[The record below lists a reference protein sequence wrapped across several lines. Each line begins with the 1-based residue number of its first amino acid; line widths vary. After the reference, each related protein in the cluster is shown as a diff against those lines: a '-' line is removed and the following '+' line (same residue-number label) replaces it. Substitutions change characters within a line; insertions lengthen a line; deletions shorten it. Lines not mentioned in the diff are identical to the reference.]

1 MSLASSVRNTIFGK
15 GAMTGLFTSKLAKAS
30 GLMFISTIAGG
41 VLGYVFQVLMGRLLS
56 IADYGLFVTF
66 MALLAVIGVPFSALG
81 MIMTRKAS
89 AYRAKNQPERIAGIF
104 WWVSKRLL
112 WVAIVVT
119 LCALPFSPLMRDYF
133 RLDSLVPIWIFLF
146 IIFFSFFSTVNP
158 AILQAQQNFRWL
170 AASGMSIPGFR
181 IILCAALVFAGF
193 KLNGALMGVALALA
207 ITWLITFL
215 PLRHAVALPA
225 GARQAG
231 RYLSFKSAIP
241 VLIASL
247 AFTVM
252 TQLDMVLVNHYF
264 DPQQAGIYAAAS
276 ILGKAVMY
284 LPGAIVIAMFPMVA
298 ENDSREQSSAHLF
311 FNALALT
318 VGLSGAGALFYFFFA
333 DGIMSLLYGQKY
345 QPAAELLRY
354 YGFALLP
361 MALVMVAEYFLIAK
375 GRVIFAYVMMFVIP
389 FVLLAAQAYHGR
401 LMDMVYILG
410 ACGWGLALVGFG
422 VIGIQYWQGGRP
434 GRVRT

>member
-1 MSLASSVRNTIFGK
+1 MSLVSSMRNTILGK
-15 GAMTGLFTSKLAKAS
+15 GAMAGLFTSKLARAS
-30 GLMFISTIAGG
+30 GLMFVSTLAGG
-41 VLGYVFQVLMGRLLS
+41 VLGYAFQVFMGRMLS

-66 MALLAVIGVPFSALG
+66 MALLAVIGVPFSALS
-81 MIMTRKAS
+81 MIVTRKAS
-89 AYRAKNQPERIAGIF
+89 AYRAKNQSERIAGIF
-104 WWVSKRLL
+104 WWVNKRLL
-112 WVAIVVT
+112 WAAIVVT

-146 IIFFSFFSTVNP
+146 IIFFLFFSTVNP

-170 AASGMSIPGFR
+170 AASGMAIPGFR
-181 IILCAALVFAGF
+181 IILCAALVLAGF

-215 PLRHAVALPA
+215 PLRHAVALPT
-225 GARQAG
+225 GTRQAG
-231 RYLSFKSAIP
+231 RHLSFKSAIP

-252 TQLDMVLVNHYF
+252 TQIDMVLVNHYF

-284 LPGAIVIAMFPMVA
+284 LPGAIVMAMFPMVA
-298 ENDSREQSSAHLF
+298 ENDSRKQSSVHLL

-318 VGLSGAGALFYFFFA
+318 VGLSTAGALFYFFFA

-354 YGFALLP
+354 YGFAMLP

-389 FVLLAAQAYHGR
+389 FVLLAAQAHHGR

>member
-1 MSLASSVRNTIFGK
+1 MSLASSVRNIFLCK
-15 GAMTGLFTSKLAKAS
+15 DAVTGLFTSKLAKAS
-30 GLMFISTIAGG
+30 GLMFVSTIAGG
-41 VLGYVFQVLMGRLLS
+41 VLGYVFQVLMGRMLS

-66 MALLAVIGVPFSALG
+66 MALLAVIGVPFNALS
-81 MIMTRKAS
+81 MIVTRKAS
-89 AYRAKNQPERIAGIF
+89 AYRAKGQPERIAGIY
-104 WWVSKRLL
+104 WWVNKRLL
-112 WVAIVVT
+112 WAAIVVT

-146 IIFFSFFSTVNP
+146 IIFFLFFSTVNP
-158 AILQAQQNFRWL
+158 AFLQAQQNFRWL
-170 AASGMSIPGFR
+170 AASGMAIPVSR
-181 IILCAALVFAGF
+181 IIFCAALVLVGF
-193 KLNGALMGVALALA
+193 RLNGALMGVTFALA

-215 PLRHAVALPA
+215 PLRHAVTLPA
-225 GARQAG
+225 GATQAG
-231 RYLSFKSAIP
+231 GYLSFKSAIP

-247 AFTVM
+247 AFTMM

-284 LPGAIVIAMFPMVA
+284 LPGAIVMAMFPMVA

-318 VGLSGAGALFYFFFA
+318 GGLSGAGALLYFFFA

-354 YGFALLP
+354 YGFAMLP

-375 GRVIFAYVMMFVIP
+375 GRVVFAYIMMLVIP
-389 FVLLAAQAYHGR
+389 FVLLAAQARHGR

-434 GRVRT
+434 RRVRI

>member
-15 GAMTGLFTSKLAKAS
+15 GTVARIFTSKLARAS
-30 GLMFISTIAGG
+30 GLMFVSTLAGG
-41 VLGYVFQVLMGRLLS
+41 VLGYAFQVFMGRMLS

-66 MALLAVIGVPFSALG
+66 MALLAVIGVPFSALS
-81 MIMTRKAS
+81 MIVTRKAS

-104 WWVSKRLL
+104 WWVNKRLL
-112 WVAIVVT
+112 WAAIVVT

-146 IIFFSFFSTVNP
+146 IIFFLFFSTVNP

-170 AASGMSIPGFR
+170 AASGMASPSFR
-181 IILCAALVFAGF
+181 IIFCVVLVFVGF
-193 KLNGALMGVALALA
+193 KLNGALMGVALAVA
-207 ITWLITFL
+207 VTWLITFI
-215 PLRHAVALPA
+215 PLRHTVALTT

-231 RYLSFKSAIP
+231 GHLSFKSAIP

-247 AFTVM
+247 AFTMM

-298 ENDSREQSSAHLF
+298 ENDSRELSSAHLF

-318 VGLSGAGALFYFFFA
+318 AGLSGAGALFYFLFA
-333 DGIMSLLYGQKY
+333 DGIMPLLYGQKY

-354 YGFALLP
+354 YGFVMLP

-375 GRVIFAYVMMFVIP
+375 GRVIFAYVMMLAIP
-389 FVLLAAQAYHGR
+389 FVLLAADTYHDR
-401 LMDMVYILG
+401 LIDMVYILG

-422 VIGIQYWQGGRP
+422 VIGMQYRRGIRLGRS
-434 GRVRT
+434 RA